1 MLNEVRLIG
10 NVGKEPDL
18 RYTANGIAV
27 ASFSLAT
34 SEKFKD
40 KSGEIQ
46 EKTEW
51 HNIVVW
57 RGLAENVGKNL
68 DKGRQV
74 YVGGKLQTRKYQDK
88 NNQDRYIVEIV
99 ADQVK
104 FLGKA
109 DRSPANA
116 AEKSGQASEEDYY
129 SSLPEEIPF

>member
-10 NVGKEPDL
+10 NVGQQPEL
-18 RYTANGIAV
+18 RYTPNGVAV
-27 ASFSLAT
+27 ATFSLAT

-40 KSGEIQ
+40 KNGEVQ
-46 EKTEW
+46 EKVEW

-57 RGLAENVGKNL
+57 RGLAENVGKYL